1 MNAVSYNIKQEIS
14 HHIIDKI
21 LCVIF
26 SFEVEV
32 EVEFEVEVEVSTGK
46 IRKHEKVTKIQS
58 R

>member
-1 MNAVSYNIKQEIS
+1 MTYNIKQEIS
-14 HHIIDKI
+14 HHMIDKI

-26 SFEVEV
+26 SLEV
-32 EVEFEVEVEVSTGK
+32 EVEVEVSTGK